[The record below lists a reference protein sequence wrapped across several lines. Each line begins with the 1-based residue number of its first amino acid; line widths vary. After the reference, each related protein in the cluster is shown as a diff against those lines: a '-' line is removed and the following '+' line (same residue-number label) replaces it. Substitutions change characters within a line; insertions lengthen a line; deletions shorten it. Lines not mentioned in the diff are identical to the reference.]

1 MQSRVS
7 DLGTEME
14 IAEENGGLRAGD
26 HQDQKHQKQETIP

>member
-14 IAEENGGLRAGD
+14 IAEEDCGLRAGD
-26 HQDQKHQKQETIP
+26 YQDQKHQKQETIP